1 MWGLFIGQLLG
12 ALAVGMGSLVGRA
25 FIALGIGFVSYQGI
39 DLGVQSLSQNII
51 TSFQGLPAQL
61 VRFLAFMWIDKAIT
75 VLISAV
81 TVALSFKV
89 MGGTIKKMVF
99 K

>member
-1 MWGLFIGQLLG
+1 MWPMFVAQLLG
-12 ALAVGMGSLVGRA
+12 GLAAAMGTLAGRA
-25 FIALGIGFVSYQGI
+25 LLALGIGFVSYQGI
-39 DLGVQSLSQNII
+39 DLGVQSLAQNVIS
-51 TSFQGLPAQL
+51 SFQGLPAQL

>member
-1 MWGLFIGQLLG
+1 MWALFVAQLLG
-12 ALAVGMGSLVGRA
+12 GLAMAMGTLAGRA
-25 FIALGIGFVSYQGI
+25 LLALGIGFVSYQGI
-39 DLGVQSLSQNII
+39 DLGVQSLAQNII

>member
-1 MWGLFIGQLLG
+1 MWALFVAQLLG
-12 ALAVGMGSLVGRA
+12 ALAMAMGTLAGRA
-25 FIALGIGFVSYQGI
+25 LLALGIGFVSYQGI
-39 DLGVQSLSQNII
+39 DLGVQSLAQNII